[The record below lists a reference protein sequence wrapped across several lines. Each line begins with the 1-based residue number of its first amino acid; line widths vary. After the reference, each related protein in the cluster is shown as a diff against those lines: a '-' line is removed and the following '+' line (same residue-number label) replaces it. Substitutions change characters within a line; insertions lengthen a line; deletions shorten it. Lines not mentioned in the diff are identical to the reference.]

1 MLQLGVGVGFVAS
14 ASLVVFDDL
23 GLALDADEAVA
34 RAYDGVTIIV
44 TRIGDL
50 VNKTYTTSSDRPLKC
65 DRLSV

>member
-1 MLQLGVGVGFVAS
+1 MLELGRGGGVGAAASLGVCE
-14 ASLVVFDDL
+14 DL

-50 VNKTYTTSSDRPLKC
+50 VNKTYTTSSDGPLKC
-65 DRLSV
+65 DRLFV